1 MSNALKIEIMTSFSV
16 NDPVYGETLYF
27 DEDETRSILVTN
39 NAECQILE
47 SMKQHPQV
55 NDGSKY
61 EDPDA
66 QRDAHMV
73 TVNIFH
79 AYSTTKTSLTT
90 LFSYKNLFK
99 VYYKYITDPT
109 AFYLCI
115 LDPNRSEKYTSGFEE
130 AEIVTTLKF
139 YETYNFKADGTA
151 YLTNGISVTPE
162 VIIDPDGKN
171 IRLDGDTDIIS
182 ISPVI
187 QSVDIQAQRTGI
199 MTNNDMSVSICN
211 PLNYLRSYNN
221 ADTSTTWNPFRF
233 VKSRVR
239 IQNSGAVN
247 YISVSID
254 TAIYDCEMR
263 FKVGDKIRIVND
275 SGEYEDKTITSIGT
289 QSYNY
294 GTTIQK
300 LFFDTNLSYV
310 YGTTSIVE
318 TWSIS
323 GKNCIINLRFE
334 TEDYYGHKTIEI
346 KQVYSGIIRGNI
358 NVIGNSG
365 NIYIES
371 FKNISLNKPIRI
383 KAASLTP
390 LYRCNSSGTLVDSR
404 TWTTQTGSGVLADLT
419 VYNEAYIGKWELTF
433 SSATD
438 FTVSG
443 PNCNAKAGTTASDF
457 YDQTDATDSQIKIAS
472 SDWSGTPASGD
483 IYEFY
488 VSANFNATKET
499 KIVHDLLVTYG
510 GVSDGTEEEIVTT
523 GGIVMTISFDESITV
538 GGAISVIFSGSN
550 FGLSETYDGK
560 YKVYRIAE
568 PNYENT
574 SPPAYTSYDST
585 SIKNESI
592 IKKSFSLKSSNDIY
606 TVVNVNYAWDY
617 ANLVFGKF
625 YSYPLSISTSK
636 EFILSNV
643 NKTIEINIPGV
654 YSEATIISLYG
665 FFVEF
670 WGYPQYLAEV
680 ELSIQSLLSNIEIGN
695 TYAIP
700 TYGGTAGLFV
710 TEKEIDINKNRL
722 ILRGTLPRK
731 LI

>member
-1 MSNALKIEIMTSFSV
+1 
-16 NDPVYGETLYF
+16 
-27 DEDETRSILVTN
+27 
-39 NAECQILE
+39 
-47 SMKQHPQV
+47 
-55 NDGSKY
+55 
-61 EDPDA
+61 
-66 QRDAHMV
+66 
-73 TVNIFH
+73 
-79 AYSTTKTSLTT
+79 
-90 LFSYKNLFK
+90 LFK

-115 LDPNRSEKYTSGFEE
+115 LDPNHSEKYTSGFEE

-187 QSVDIQAQRTGI
+187 QSVETQAQRTGL
-199 MTNNDMSVSICN
+199 MTNNDISVSVCN

-221 ADTSTTWNPFRF
+221 SDISATWNPFRF
-233 VKSRVR
+233 IKSKVRVALA
-239 IQNSGAVN
+239 GTVD
-247 YISVSID
+247 YIGVSVD

-263 FKVGDKIRIVND
+263 FKIGDQVRIVND

-289 QSYNY
+289 IPYNY

-300 LFFDTNLSYV
+300 LFFDTNLSYT
-310 YGTTSIVE
+310 YDTNSIVE

-323 GKNCIINLRFE
+323 GKICIINLRFE

-346 KQVYSGIIRGNI
+346 KQIYSGVIRGNI
-358 NVIGNSG
+358 NVAGNSG

-371 FKNISLNKPIRI
+371 FKNISINKPIRI

-419 VYNEAYIGKWELTF
+419 VYNEAYIGKWEVTF
-433 SSATD
+433 SDATT
-438 FTVSG
+438 FSVNG

-472 SDWSGTPASGD
+472 ADWSGTPANGD
-483 IYEFY
+483 VYEFY

-510 GVSDGTEEEIVTT
+510 GVLDGVEEAIVTT
-523 GGIVMTISFDESITV
+523 GGSVMTISFDESITV
-538 GGAISVIFSGSN
+538 GGAISVIFSGSI
-550 FGLSETYDGK
+550 FGLSETWDGK
-560 YKVYRIAE
+560 YKVYRISE
-568 PNYENT
+568 LNYERA
-574 SPPAYTSYDST
+574 SPPTYTSYDST
-585 SIKNESI
+585 SIKKESI

-606 TVVNVNYAWDY
+606 SVININYAWDY
-617 ANLVFGKF
+617 ENLVFGKF
-625 YSYPLSISTSK
+625 YSYPPSISTSK
-636 EFILSNV
+636 EFILSNI
-643 NKTIEINIPGV
+643 NRAIEINIPGI
-654 YSEATIISLYG
+654 YSDAEISSLSY
-665 FFVEF
+665 FFVDF
-670 WGYPQYLAEV
+670 YGYPQYFAEV
-680 ELSIQSLLSNIEIGN
+680 ELSIQSLFGNIEIGN

-700 TYGGTAGLFV
+700 TYSGIAGLFV
-710 TEKEIDINKNRL
+710 TEKEVDINKNRL
-722 ILRGTLPRK
+722 VLRGILPRK